1 MLHLAVHLPDK
12 ALLRGPVNYGWMYP
26 IERLLCTLKRFVR
39 NMAQLEDS
47 VAEAYIASE
56 CLTFCS
62 RYLHDIETRQ
72 NRPRRYEVEE
82 HETAFSVFSHN
93 VCLIGA
99 SKTTRYEGNEAL
111 KTDLQKMSWYV
122 LNNCEEIKPYIEYV
136 LTSLVPI
143 SMLQKTV

>member
-1 MLHLAVHLPDK
+1 MD
-12 ALLRGPVNYGWMYP
+12 YP
-26 IERLLCTLKRFVR
+26 IERLVCTLKRFGT
-39 NMAQLEDS
+39 NIAQLEGS

-72 NRPRRYEVEE
+72 NRPRRYAVEE
-82 HETAFSVFSHN
+82 HETAFSVFAHN
-93 VCLIGA
+93 MRLIGA

-122 LNNCEEIKPYIEYV
+122 LNNCKEIKPYMF
-136 LTSLVPI
+136 SLP
-143 SMLQKTV
+143 